1 MPVAASRRRPEGI
14 AIRHGRSCASRSEGE
29 SCDCCPGFAHLLID
43 MEAQIREQ
51 GQIKG
56 NRAPGSFMSAILKSV
71 DVVDEV
77 RVVDVRQRAKV
88 PA

>member
-1 MPVAASRRRPEGI
+1 
-14 AIRHGRSCASRSEGE
+14 
-29 SCDCCPGFAHLLID
+29 